1 MVCCAGASGDEAS
14 RHQEQLASAVVGRLL
29 TTVPLLAASSPSDNM
44 PLPPPDLSPS
54 APAPPGFFSLSV
66 PSLASA
72 HGHHV
77 ENSGPHFRSHT
88 TWQGWVRIVTA
99 TTMGDGTWRSG
110 FFFINSI
117 TRPLGFALP
126 QQQGPDRL
134 AFMPAGGGGKR
145 QKTHRP
151 KLPPSLLCRPGRN
164 QACLQCVDP
173 GLWSLLILSRGGE
186 RRERERQL
194 PDQGCGGTDISWTV

>member
-1 MVCCAGASGDEAS
+1 
-14 RHQEQLASAVVGRLL
+14 
-29 TTVPLLAASSPSDNM
+29 M

-77 ENSGPHFRSHT
+77 EDNSPHFRSHT
-88 TWQGWVRIVTA
+88 TWQGWVRVVAA
-99 TTMGDGTWRSG
+99 TTTGDGTWHSG
-110 FFFINSI
+110 FFLIDSI

-134 AFMPAGGGGKR
+134 AFVPAGGKSDNSR
-145 QKTHRP
+145 ISQSC
-151 KLPPSLLCRPGRN
+151 LPLFSADHEEARLD

-173 GLWSLLILSRGGE
+173 GLWSLLIPSRGGE
-186 RRERERQL
+186 RERDSWVVQYL
-194 PDQGCGGTDISWTV
+194 SLIHISEPTRHA